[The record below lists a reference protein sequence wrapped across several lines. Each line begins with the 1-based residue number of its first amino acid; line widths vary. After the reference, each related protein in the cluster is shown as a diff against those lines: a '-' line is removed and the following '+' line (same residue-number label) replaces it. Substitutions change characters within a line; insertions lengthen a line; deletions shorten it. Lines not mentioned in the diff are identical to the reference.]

1 MKSTTT
7 VADVLRSSV
16 ASATHAFLSAEPHIR
31 STGDPNRIHDAR
43 AAIRR
48 LRSDLRVFK
57 RFLDPGWAK
66 DLRAELG
73 WFAQALGAV
82 RDSDVLMVR
91 MDDLSVRLPD
101 DDREAFDLVLRPLGV
116 ARAAAYG
123 RLVATMEGERYG
135 ALRAQILEASHA
147 PRFTP
152 RAERTPGA
160 AVYECVRQAWRK
172 LERRVDDLGPNP
184 KDEELHRVRISAKR
198 CRYAV
203 EAIQPFA
210 KRRARRFLRRVAR
223 LQDILGELHDVSVE
237 RARLRNAMTND
248 SAAFVAGELA
258 GLDVVAR
265 ERARKAW
272 GRAWKKVAN
281 KRLRFWKSHSAF
293 PDGRPT
299 TEL

>member
-1 MKSTTT
+1 
-7 VADVLRSSV
+7 
-16 ASATHAFLSAEPHIR
+16 
-31 STGDPNRIHDAR
+31 
-43 AAIRR
+43 
-48 LRSDLRVFK
+48 
-57 RFLDPGWAK
+57 
-66 DLRAELG
+66 
-73 WFAQALGAV
+73 
-82 RDSDVLMVR
+82 
-91 MDDLSVRLPD
+91 
-101 DDREAFDLVLRPLGV
+101 
-116 ARAAAYG
+116 
-123 RLVATMEGERYG
+123 MEGERYG

-299 TEL
+299 TSYEYQRTLPGPGHCRRSGFGAGRRSRRVAPGGAATHAIPARRPWRRDEILPR